1 MKETGG
7 GRAKRD
13 GIVFRST
20 VVPHLCVDAIRNEEG
35 EISTIVFPEVLV
47 DLLEAYGTLHDK
59 NYRVKMTKKVIV
71 TIDILLIVLS
81 FLTRHIPA
89 ILAAV
94 YFSLLLSKD
103 LFEFLELSYQM
114 KSKNGAERSTA
125 KYHAAEHMVLNAF
138 RDLKRVPTLEEIK
151 HYSRFSE
158 YCGSMEFIDKFT
170 IHGLTSLLIA
180 LSGLFPL
187 SIHIFICIAYLLIL
201 LFCNT
206 GKVTKFL
213 QVAVT
218 TPPTDLELE
227 VAIEGL
233 SSLEEFDNE
242 LEKALGDETDDIE
255 IELVIH
261 RQEDSQN
268 GRT

>member
-1 MKETGG
+1 
-7 GRAKRD
+7 
-13 GIVFRST
+13 
-20 VVPHLCVDAIRNEEG
+20 
-35 EISTIVFPEVLV
+35 
-47 DLLEAYGTLHDK
+47 
-59 NYRVKMTKKVIV
+59 MTKKVIV

-180 LSGLFPL
+180 LFGLFPL
-187 SIHIFICIAYLLIL
+187 SIHIFICIVYLLIL

-268 GRT
+268 DRT